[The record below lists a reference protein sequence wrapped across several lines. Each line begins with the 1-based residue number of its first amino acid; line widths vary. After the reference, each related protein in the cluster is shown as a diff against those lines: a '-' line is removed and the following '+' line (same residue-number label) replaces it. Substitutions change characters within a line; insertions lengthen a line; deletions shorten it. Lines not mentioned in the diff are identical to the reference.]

1 MSPRLHSLAPAD
13 GSADA
18 PGIDVIAV
26 DDNRDALTALKM
38 LLEDEGMTVRTATAP
53 GALPALL
60 GDTTPDIVLL
70 DMNFARDA
78 VSGEEGFAALEA
90 VRRRDPDVAV
100 VLMTAYADVDRAV
113 RALKAGAVDFV
124 EKPWSNA
131 RLVAAVRAAA
141 ELGRSRR
148 RAARAEARAETA
160 EAQATGLASALATDA
175 PATTLLGDSAPMRR
189 LREALARVAPTDA
202 DVLVLGENGTG
213 KEVVAREIH
222 RLSSRAEGPLVR
234 VDLGA
239 LPESLA
245 ESELFGAE
253 KGAFTGADEA
263 RAGRVEL
270 ADGGTLVLDEI
281 GNVSSAVQAKLL
293 SLLERR
299 EVLRLGATAARPV
312 DIRLVSATNASLDE
326 MAETGAF
333 RRDLLFRIN
342 AFVVEVPPLRD
353 RGGDVVLL
361 AEHFLAEYAKRYRR
375 PLARLSDAAAAALTR
390 HDWPGNVRELRHA
403 VERAVILA
411 PEDAETLPADD
422 LPGARSASGAS
433 SRDASGDEP
442 EGSPEGAPEGLP
454 EGTLKDVEREAIRR
468 ALDRTGWNVS
478 QAARELGLTRRSL
491 YRRIEEHG
499 L

>member
-1 MSPRLHSLAPAD
+1 MPSP
-13 GSADA
+13 
-18 PGIDVIAV
+18 IDVVAV
-26 DDNRDALTALKM
+26 DDNRDALTALRM
-38 LLEDEGMTVRTATAP
+38 LLEDEGMTVRSATAP
-53 GALPALL
+53 GALPGLL
-60 GDTTPDIVLL
+60 DERGPDVVLL

-90 VRRRDPDVAV
+90 VRRRDPDAAV
-100 VLMTAYADVDRAV
+100 VLMTAYGDVDRAV

-131 RLVAAVRAAA
+131 RLVAAVRSAA
-141 ELGRSRR
+141 EVRRSRR
-148 RAARAEARAETA
+148 RAAEAEGRAETA
-160 EAQATGLASALATDA
+160 EAQASGLASALSGDVPET
-175 PATTLLGDSAPMRR
+175 PLLGESDAMRR
-189 LREALARVAPTDA
+189 LREAVARVAPTEA

-213 KEVVAREIH
+213 KELVAREIH
-222 RLSSRAEGPLVR
+222 RLSGRAAGPLVR

-245 ESELFGAE
+245 ESELFGVE
-253 KGAFTGADEA
+253 RGAFTGADEA
-263 RAGRVEL
+263 RAGRAEL
-270 ADGGTLVLDEI
+270 ADGGTLFLDEI
-281 GNVSSAVQAKLL
+281 GNVSAAVQAKLL

-299 EVLRLGATAARPV
+299 EVLRLGAAQPRPV
-312 DIRLVSATNASLDE
+312 DLRLVSATNAPLE
-326 MAETGAF
+326 QMAEAGAF

-342 AFVVEVPPLRD
+342 AFVVEVPPLRE
-353 RGGDVVLL
+353 RGDDVVLL
-361 AEHFLAEYAKRYRR
+361 AEHFLAEYAGRYRR
-375 PLARLSDAAAAALTR
+375 SISRLSAEAAATLGR

-411 PEDAETLPADD
+411 PEGAEELP
-422 LPGARSASGAS
+422 SV
-433 SRDASGDEP
+433 
-442 EGSPEGAPEGLP
+442 GLP
-454 EGTLKDVEREAIRR
+454 RGAAGPTGRSTDGTPKDPSGGTLKEVEREAIQR